1 MNDVLVEF
9 VAGVFGILSIIVGAV
24 VSKKQKSKKQEEAH
38 LPKLVEHHIFA
49 RIEML
54 KNHIEVSFTLP
65 NKGKEALFKDLL
77 INNLEVWKHNLK
89 ELAEE
94 LDGNCEEL
102 DITSFQN
109 TILGKFEEG
118 LYSFSSYYKTKD
130 YTYDEQVAL
139 DIVMAK
145 FNKWNY
151 PRVKAFRDTLMI
163 VCTSQF
169 YLDHCVKSAV
179 IMDMYISFLVDII
192 GDAES
197 TIGEINGDLRG
208 LVFRGI
214 TI

>member
-1 MNDVLVEF
+1 MNDVLVELI
-9 VAGVFGILSIIVGAV
+9 AGVFGILSIVVGAI
-24 VSKKQKSKKQEEAH
+24 VSKKQKAKKHEEVH

-54 KNHIEVSFTLP
+54 KNHIEVSFSLP
-65 NKGKEALFKDLL
+65 NKGKEELFKDLL
-77 INNLEVWKHNLK
+77 LSNLDVWKENLK

-94 LDGNCEEL
+94 LDKDSEEL
-102 DITSFQN
+102 DITAFQN
-109 TILGKFEEG
+109 AILGKFEEG
-118 LYSFSSYYKTKD
+118 LYSFSSYYKVKD

-139 DIVMAK
+139 DLVMAK

-169 YLDHCVKSAV
+169 YLNHRVKSAV

-192 GDAES
+192 SDAES

-208 LVFRGI
+208 MVFKGI